1 MEVII
6 KGTKDE
12 IKELLAEIRKREY
25 ISVPSP
31 ITLNPCEPYWR
42 TNTTT
47 RPEDIK
53 TTYTTTTGSTMGDG
67 YAKGGAE

>member
-6 KGTKDE
+6 KGTKEE

-31 ITLNPCEPYWR
+31 ITINPCKPWWKDHTVY
-42 TNTTT
+42 TVT

-53 TTYTTTTGSTMGDG
+53 TTYTTGVM
-67 YAKGGAE
+67 KGGAE

>member
-6 KGTKDE
+6 KGTKEE

-31 ITLNPCEPYWR
+31 ITINPCEPYWKS
-42 TNTTT
+42 
-47 RPEDIK
+47 P
-53 TTYTTTTGSTMGDG
+53 TYTTTWATSTDG
-67 YAKGGAE
+67 KGGTE

>member
-6 KGTKDE
+6 RGTKEE

-31 ITLNPCEPYWR
+31 ITINPCEPYWKH
-42 TNTTT
+42 
-47 RPEDIK
+47 PI
-53 TTYTTTTGSTMGDG
+53 YTTTWATSTGSTMGDG
-67 YAKGGAE
+67 YAKGGTE

>member
-25 ISVPSP
+25 ITVPSP
-31 ITLNPCEPYWR
+31 ITINPCKPWW
-42 TNTTT
+42 TT
-47 RPEDIK
+47 PK
-53 TTYTTTTGSTMGDG
+53 YTITWATSTDLKSGT
-67 YAKGGAE
+67 E